1 MEGKVKVSSVQMH
14 VVDNDLEA
22 NMKKAEE
29 MAMRIHDWEKD
40 VDLILYHECCL
51 EGGIP
56 LDSIDE
62 DITRRVMEFWSNLA
76 KKCGIQQPALAR
88 IETFKIIPK
97 INTLIKIAE
106 CVNISIEALNEQQK
120 SNILKV
126 SQLASVVM
134 NLSYATGNNGGYIY
148 NYGNN

>member
-1 MEGKVKVSSVQMH
+1 MEGKVRVSSVQMH

-29 MAMRIHDWEKD
+29 MAMRIHDREKD

-62 DITRRVMEFWSNLA
+62 DMTRRVMEFWSNLA
-76 KKCGIQQPALAR
+76 KNAAATFWPAVWNANPRAFITRRRSLIPRGKSSPIMRKSTCSIPNGIRSCPGISSACLPSTACALG
-88 IETFKIIPK
+88 
-97 INTLIKIAE
+97 
-106 CVNISIEALNEQQK
+106 S
-120 SNILKV
+120 
-126 SQLASVVM
+126 
-134 NLSYATGNNGGYIY
+134 
-148 NYGNN
+148 